1 MAPLSLPELQSRLR
15 ALISDPRTLSA
26 PDDAL
31 AATLAELSIRGDE
44 RLSAVERVRIYG
56 RMYFLRLRDALAS
69 DLPALRRA
77 LGDAAFD
84 ALAQSYLAAHPSDRP
99 SLRDLG
105 RHLPGYAMAHPEL
118 VAPWQ
123 AELAQL
129 EWALIDAFDA
139 PDQAVLD
146 AAHLASLPPESWP
159 DLELRPVASL
169 VLLSC
174 TTAVDVVHERL
185 LAGDDVGEPVP
196 ETTRLRVWR
205 QDLLVFQRRAS
216 EQEMAA
222 LRWIHKGASFG
233 DLCGW
238 LAEHE
243 PVDPTSAATSL
254 LQRWLD
260 DALLLAP

>member
-31 AATLAELSIRGDE
+31 DGELAALSIRGDG
-44 RLSAVERVRIYG
+44 RLSAAERVRIYG

-77 LGDAAFD
+77 LGDASFD
-84 ALAQSYLAAHPSDRP
+84 ALVQAYVAAHPSDRP

-105 RHLPGYAMAHPEL
+105 RHLPGFAMAHPAL

-129 EWALIDAFDA
+129 EWALTCAFDA
-139 PDQAVLD
+139 PDEDVLE
-146 AAHLASLPPESWP
+146 AADLASLAPESWP
-159 DLELRPVASL
+159 DLEIRPVASL

-174 TTAVDVVHERL
+174 TTPVDVVHERL
-185 LAGDDVGEPVP
+185 LAGEDVAEPAP
-196 ETTRLRVWR
+196 DATWLRVWR
-205 QDLLVFQRRAS
+205 QDLQVFQRRTA
-216 EQEMAA
+216 EREMAA
-222 LRWIHKGASFG
+222 LRWVHRGASFG
-233 DLCGW
+233 ELCGW
-238 LAEHE
+238 LAEQ
-243 PVDPTSAATSL
+243 PTIDPGAEATAL
-254 LQRWLD
+254 LRRWLD
-260 DALLLAP
+260 DALLVAP